1 MKHTFTLTE
10 GKTEATGN
18 KLTFLANSGT
28 RMVNGYT
35 VDLET
40 LKAPLEDGSLKLV
53 KNLTEDDKLT
63 VPLLIDHMPSVFNQA
78 GTVTKLWLDTDGL
91 MAEAVLSDVENGQLV
106 KQLAVD
112 GALTNSFSITIDVPH
127 TPEEDGVLKAGELV
141 EISVVYRGADSKA
154 AFRSLNS
161 RNGRNMNDIKHI
173 IEKFKLSQDEA
184 DKLISALTEA
194 LQGALDTSVTA
205 VDNLTDDNKTEDN
218 TNTENNDG
226 TAEPEKPQQS
236 TNSKDKAVNHT
247 VIINSAGNANGTAI
261 VKDTRDTWIDS
272 NEALYAFEKTF
283 RESDNKGVEAFKR
296 NWADTVREHMSG
308 TVSNGIAEADVSKLI
323 PTVAVTTIQDA
334 LNTAGTGIWSSLK
347 KTGLDQLTIGANIA
361 GLTEATRAH
370 GYAVADYGTEK
381 KEQTIS
387 LVKREISADYTYKFI
402 KLNKGDIRRT
412 QTPGALIKYVLS
424 ELPNYIIQTIERQIT
439 LGGYTDMAHFRSV
452 VTDAA
457 DSSSD
462 WAGNKFSIKVTASK
476 SEALLYTFF
485 NATHKVTANGE
496 KILITNA
503 DTIVDLMLSLDSTGK
518 TLIPLGDEGLAKY
531 LGVSKIITPSWWTSA
546 DDANTLGVVLSP
558 SNYSVVGDTSI
569 EAFTNFALSTNTNE
583 YLQELYAGGALSA
596 EKSAAVIAPA
606 ATVES

>member
-10 GKTEATGN
+10 GKTESAGN

-53 KNLTEDDKLT
+53 KDLTESDKLT
-63 VPLLIDHMPSVFNQA
+63 LPLLIDHMPSVFNQA
-78 GTVTKLWLDTDGL
+78 GTVTKLWLDNDGL
-91 MAEAVLSDVENGQLV
+91 MAEAVLSDVENGRLV
-106 KQLAVD
+106 KQLAQD
-112 GALTNSFSITIDVPH
+112 GALTNSFSITVEVPH

-161 RNGRNMNDIKHI
+161 RNGQNMNDIKHI
-173 IEKFKLSQDEA
+173 IEKFNLSQEEA

-194 LQGALDTSVTA
+194 LQTTLDASIQA
-205 VDNLTDDNKTEDN
+205 VDNLTEDNTTEDN
-218 TNTENNDG
+218 NNTENKNE
-226 TAEPEKPQQS
+226 TAEPEQPQQS

-247 VIINSAGNANGTAI
+247 VIINSAGAANGNAI
-261 VKDTRDTWIDS
+261 VKNTRNTWIDS
-272 NEALYAFEKTF
+272 NEALYEFEKTF
-283 RESDNKGVEAFKR
+283 READNKGVEAFKR
-296 NWADTVREHMSG
+296 NWAETVREHMSG
-308 TVSNGIAEADVSKLI
+308 TVSNGIEEADVSKLI

-361 GLTEATRAH
+361 GLTDDTRAH
-370 GYAVADYGTEK
+370 GYGVSSYGTKK
-381 KEQTIS
+381 KEQNIA

-402 KLNKGDIRRT
+402 TLNKGDIRRT

-462 WAGNKFSIKVTASK
+462 WAGNKFSINVTASE

-485 NATHKVTANGE
+485 NAAHKVTANGE

-503 DTIVDLMLSLDSTGK
+503 DTIVNLMLSLDATGK

-606 ATVES
+606 GK